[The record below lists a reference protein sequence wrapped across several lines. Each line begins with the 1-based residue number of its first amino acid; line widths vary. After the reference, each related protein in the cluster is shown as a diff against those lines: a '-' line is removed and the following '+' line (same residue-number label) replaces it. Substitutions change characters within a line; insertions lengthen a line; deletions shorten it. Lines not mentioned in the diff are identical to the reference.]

1 MAIKNTTVLT
11 PALDASSD
19 NLNIM
24 TGPPSLFK
32 LKPVNSEPSAL
43 KSVSYYLKYPEY
55 RPSILTVNRFHIR
68 INADF
73 TNRLFSTF
81 CFLVSLLVALLCR
94 YAQLRTL
101 TAFQVLL
108 HNGCKIFVFLIFD
121 Y

>member
-55 RPSILTVNRFHIR
+55 RPSILTVNRFSYKDKR
-68 INADF
+68 RLYQSF
-73 TNRLFSTF
+73 VFPLLFSGVT
-81 CFLVSLLVALLCR
+81 VSCSSLPLRSTTNVNGFSGSS
-94 YAQLRTL
+94 AQWL
-101 TAFQVLL
+101 
-108 HNGCKIFVFLIFD
+108 
-121 Y
+121 